1 MVLPSYPSRDP
12 SHASHHS
19 HSANAGTALYI
30 DVRPK
35 PIRLLLS
42 FDFEWSLIKDKHGEH
57 PMLAAGFVDSN
68 GEKSVF
74 LLEEFIDKEVSPERQ
89 RFRAEKAL
97 LLKIVR
103 IINKYDW
110 SIGFYSTGIRA
121 YNQWK
126 HKTEGRDSDL
136 IQLHRRLE
144 RYGIMS
150 IVKQGRLSQIPYLS
164 GYNNTHTHLD
174 AYRLFTNQAIK
185 VSVYGSSYSAN
196 DLDTISKAIV
206 KRGKHGGLS
215 GHDFEAITDL
225 EQKRKYVLEDAQL
238 LMDCVSHNN
247 YELLHIIN
255 SISKLTGVSFRDI
268 CNARGVTKIW
278 TPVS

>member
-1 MVLPSYPSRDP
+1 MVLPSYPSKNP
-12 SHASHHS
+12 SHASHPS
-19 HSANAGTALYI
+19 RSVDAGTAVDI
-30 DVRPK
+30 DVSPK

-68 GEKSVF
+68 GVKSAL
-74 LLEEFIDKEVSPERQ
+74 LLEDFIDKEVSPERQ
-89 RFRAEKAL
+89 RSRAEKAL

-126 HKTEGRDSDL
+126 HKTVGRDSDL

-150 IVKQGRLSQIPYLS
+150 IVKQGRFSQIPYLS
-164 GYNNTHTHLD
+164 GYNNTHTHVD

-185 VSVYGSSYSAN
+185 VSVYGNSYSAN
-196 DLDTISKAIV
+196 DLDTISRAIV

-215 GHDFEAITDL
+215 G
-225 EQKRKYVLEDAQL
+225 
-238 LMDCVSHNN
+238 
-247 YELLHIIN
+247 
-255 SISKLTGVSFRDI
+255 LTLRQSL
-268 CNARGVTKIW
+268 IW
-278 TPVS
+278 NRSATMSLKMHSC